1 MTAAIQL
8 QHVAK
13 AFGKRTAVHDL
24 SLTVPE
30 GSIFGLLGH
39 NGAGKSTTLGM
50 LLGQV
55 YPDTGTVTLHGHN
68 VFTYRRDALAHV
80 GAIFES
86 PCFYAYLTGYQ
97 NLKALIAY
105 STPTPKKRLD
115 EVVEMAG
122 LTDRIHHKVA
132 TYSHGMRQRLALA
145 QALLP
150 NPKTLILDEP
160 TDGLDPQGIAELR
173 KTLLHLNRDLGL
185 TLLFSSHLLSEVEH
199 LATDLAVLHQGHL
212 VFQGAW
218 DPSKHDA
225 KQVRLHVD
233 QPGPAI
239 TQLIEANLIQP
250 MPSSESPR
258 PFLVTLTDAATPADL
273 NRLLHQHGHAVHELT
288 PLKPTLE
295 SFYLQTITPPAPE
308 PSA

>member
-1 MTAAIQL
+1 MPPAIQL

-13 AFGKRTAVHDL
+13 AFGQRPAVHDL
-24 SLTVPE
+24 SLTVPQ

-68 VFTYRRDALAHV
+68 VFTHRRDALAHV

-97 NLKALIAY
+97 NLKSLISY
-105 STPTPKKRLD
+105 SDPTPKERLD
-115 EVVEMAG
+115 EVIEMSG

-150 NPKTLILDEP
+150 NPLTLILDEP

-173 KTLLHLNRDLGL
+173 RTLLHLNRDLGL

-199 LATDLAVLHQGHL
+199 LATDLAVLHEGHL
-212 VFQGAW
+212 VFQGPW
-218 DPSKHDA
+218 NPSKHQA
-225 KQVRLHVD
+225 KQIRLQVD
-233 QPGPAI
+233 QPGQAVN
-239 TQLIEANLIQP
+239 QLLEANLIEP
-250 MPSSESPR
+250 LSAIDILGPIT
-258 PFLVTLTDAATPADL
+258 VTLTDHATPADL
-273 NRLLHQHGHAVHELT
+273 NRVLHQHGHAVDELT
-288 PLKPTLE
+288 PIKPTLE
-295 SFYLQTITPPAPE
+295 SFYLQTITPPTSE
-308 PSA
+308 LSA

>member
-1 MTAAIQL
+1 MPPAIQL

-13 AFGKRTAVHDL
+13 AFGKRPAVHDL

-55 YPDTGTVTLHGHN
+55 FPDTGTVTLHGHD
-68 VFTYRRDALAHV
+68 VFTHRGEALAHV

-105 STPTPKKRLD
+105 SDPTPKPRLD
-115 EVVEMAG
+115 EVIEMAG

-173 KTLLHLNRDLGL
+173 QTLLHLNRDLGL

-199 LATDLAVLHQGHL
+199 LASDLAVLHEGHL
-212 VFQGAW
+212 VFQGPW
-218 DPSKHDA
+218 DPSKHQA
-225 KQVRLHVD
+225 KQVRLQVD
-233 QPGPAI
+233 QPAQAAAQLLNA
-239 TQLIEANLIQP
+239 QLIEPITPTDQSDP
-250 MPSSESPR
+250 MT
-258 PFLVTLTDAATPADL
+258 VTLTGNATPADL
-273 NRLLHQHGHAVHELT
+273 NALLHQHGHAVHELT
-288 PLKPTLE
+288 PIQPTLE
-295 SFYLQTITPPAPE
+295 SFYLSTITPPE
-308 PSA
+308 PADA